1 MAAVLQ
7 GDNTATQSITNTM
20 ALKIQLADD
29 ETLFYQ
35 FLDVADK
42 KAYDICQTTVQYIY
56 NPDSDEEEMG
66 FYLAN
71 DTKEETPY
79 FISEFVRD
87 NYPAIG

>member
-7 GDNTATQSITNTM
+7 GDNTATCSITNSL

-35 FLDVADK
+35 FLDVADE
-42 KAYDICQTTVQYIY
+42 KAYDICQTTIQYIF
-56 NPDSDEEEMG
+56 NEDSGEEEMG

-71 DTKEETPY
+71 DIKEETPY
-79 FISEFVRD
+79 FISGFMRD
-87 NYPAIG
+87 NFPAIG